1 MVGTLEEYSALFSEK
16 EALKFN
22 SKIIVDKSSLDNN
35 LNLQKAVN
43 VSVMFY

>member
-1 MVGTLEEYSALFSEK
+1 MGTREEYSALLSER

-22 SKIIVDKSSLDNN
+22 SKIIVDKSSSENHF
-35 LNLQKAVN
+35 NLQKAVN